1 MAFTFCKLCMKESNH
16 CYDIIINLFIVI
28 VIDIIIIIIFQR
40 SESLL
45 HVVLEVAVQILGGL
59 HRGRVIEVALAAVTQ
74 TTKIISD

>member
-1 MAFTFCKLCMKESNH
+1 MKESNH

-45 HVVLEVAVQILGGL
+45 HVVLKVAV
-59 HRGRVIEVALAAVTQ
+59 
-74 TTKIISD
+74 

>member
-1 MAFTFCKLCMKESNH
+1 MKESNH

-28 VIDIIIIIIFQR
+28 VIDIIIIIIIFQR